1 MAQTLGYAYC
11 LNHKVLIM
19 KDEEKADRNVDA
31 RIIIDEVLKT
41 VGMTPPK
48 FAEAIGINYQRVFDL
63 QRGRTKK
70 FNPGVVNKICTRFP
84 QISKTY
90 LYTGEGD
97 VTVDVASIPASAS
110 GIDSASMAEF
120 MSMSQKLLQL
130 MEQLQAKDSMLSDRA
145 MELMERERDLNER
158 ERLINKREYELDKR
172 ES

>member
-120 MSMSQKLLQL
+120 MSMSHKLLQL

-145 MELMERERDLNER
+145 MEHLWNGSV
-158 ERLINKREYELDKR
+158 I
-172 ES
+172 